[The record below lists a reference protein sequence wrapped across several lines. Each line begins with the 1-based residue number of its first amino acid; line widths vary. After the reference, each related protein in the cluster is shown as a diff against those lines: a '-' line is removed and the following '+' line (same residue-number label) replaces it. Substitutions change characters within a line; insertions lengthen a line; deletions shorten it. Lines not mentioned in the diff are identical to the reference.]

1 MYKSGKS
8 TSIEPKV
15 RAIAEDKKANA
26 SNKKRA
32 MKLLGIEEEDL
43 AKKEE
48 VQKAESNST
57 ADAK

>member
-1 MYKSGKS
+1 M
-8 TSIEPKV
+8 E
-15 RAIAEDKKANA
+15 KKANA

-43 AKKEE
+43 TKKEE
-48 VQKAESNST
+48 AQKAESNST